1 VTILALEPTIEE
13 TVSQY
18 LVDRIGRTP
27 NIAVRTRS
35 TVIAANGKGHLEH
48 STIQNVD
55 TGATYVAPANSLFV
69 FIGATPRTDWLGNA
83 VARDDCG
90 FVIAATQC
98 EDGGSEIPGWS
109 LERAP
114 FELETSLPGVFF
126 AGDARRG
133 VAR

>member
-1 VTILALEPTIEE
+1 MTILALEPTIEE

-69 FIGATPRTDWLGNA
+69 FGV
-83 VARDDCG
+83 VAR
-90 FVIAATQC
+90 A
-98 EDGGSEIPGWS
+98 
-109 LERAP
+109 RA
-114 FELETSLPGVFF
+114 VR
-126 AGDARRG
+126 ARDEPPWCLLRG
-133 VAR
+133 